1 MKTKKRIKKFL
12 FLIRYLIE
20 EKSEIEL
27 LCNIA
32 KREIESSITQAH
44 YDMNVWDP
52 NLDKGVQVNK
62 KQNAKNAPSALQN
75 NSSHP
80 KWIKN
85 IYRKI
90 ALETHPDRL
99 SKEVDKKIAK
109 KLLSDYQE
117 AKKCLDSYEY
127 VEVIMIAD
135 DNNIDIYSHDI
146 DISVFNRKQEAISKS
161 ILSLKNSL
169 YWKWTQSTEDQKE
182 EILKDF
188 IRSQGWMSKESN
200 RKKSRKGAG
209 NHPGKSISQIKKSKL
224 LKKQN

>member
-1 MKTKKRIKKFL
+1 M
-12 FLIRYLIE
+12 
-20 EKSEIEL
+20 
-27 LCNIA
+27 
-32 KREIESSITQAH
+32 
-44 YDMNVWDP
+44 
-52 NLDKGVQVNK
+52 
-62 KQNAKNAPSALQN
+62 QN

-161 ILSLKNSL
+161 IYL
-169 YWKWTQSTEDQKE
+169 
-182 EILKDF
+182 
-188 IRSQGWMSKESN
+188 
-200 RKKSRKGAG
+200 
-209 NHPGKSISQIKKSKL
+209 
-224 LKKQN
+224 